1 MEQNILREFE
11 KKCIQTEPAYCTAQ
25 CPFHMDI
32 KTFTEHM
39 TNKDLESAFKIIEKS
54 LPLPEIMARICDH
67 PCENSCIRK
76 NIDSPVQIGAL
87 ERKCVLSRSKR
98 KKRFMLPSKGKRVG
112 IWGSGLSS
120 LTTAFDLILKG
131 YEVTVHDTN
140 TVFGGNLLNLPETIL
155 PRSIVAQEINIL
167 ESYGVRFI
175 SEASMTVPFFQQQ
188 TGQFDALYLGFD
200 SAMGGGDDIYFL
212 SSNENIDARADHY
225 NTLSCYPKPD
235 CNGDYNKISTID
247 IDLFSL
253 QTGEPHIFAGGFTE
267 IKDSGTFAVRSKKS
281 VGKMENIKNID
292 LKSHTALNNIT
303 TGKYGCLVSYAAQGR
318 KAATSIDRFISNVS
332 ITAGRE
338 KEGSCPTRLS
348 TDISTVKPVLPI
360 VPADP
365 EKGYDIDES
374 AAEAQRCIQCDCS
387 RCIRVCVYIDKFK
400 GYPGRYAREIYNNA
414 AIVMG
419 EKKANLLINSCSL
432 CNLCETVCPND
443 FSMAQLCL
451 LAREEMVE
459 KGKMPVAAHEFALK
473 EMEWASG
480 ESCFFAR
487 HEPGYDKSA
496 RIFFPGCQLLG
507 SAPFQVEKVYSF
519 LRNKFNDG
527 TGFVSGCCGAPAQWA
542 GKKELLKENIESFRK
557 FWEASG
563 YPIIITACTSCTQMI
578 PKQLKGINIVS
589 LFELMA
595 ESTSELTANMS
606 NLNVSHIDLAD
617 IQKSDPTILS
627 DSIKPSA
634 PVCIIDPC
642 TARDDLNVQKS
653 VRQLVKSVGVTIS
666 ELPASREMT
675 ECCGFGGLVYNA
687 NPPLA
692 REIIQKRAARS
703 ENDFLAYCSM
713 CRDRL
718 ASVGKKVMHLLDLF
732 WPETD
737 HPEHRKNPG
746 FSRRH
751 DNLAMIK
758 NHMLEHLWNEKGI
771 YSNNRF
777 LKIKDTQNRLKQ
789 NDKDAEQI
797 YINISSRVEQI
808 LEERYILR
816 ADIEKVLNHFVT
828 GARHF
833 IVSENRHFIAFYR
846 HAAVCFWVEF
856 KKEKTTDGSAY
867 EIINAWSHRMEV
879 IGNSQF
885 APGKPTEP
893 DEKEI
898 LCSSC
903 NQTLDYYKNHAEYL
917 GSRFDVALP
926 QCNKCGM
933 IFISESLA
941 NGKMAEVEKILE
953 DK

>member
-11 KKCIQTEPAYCTAQ
+11 NKCIQTEPAYCTAQ

-32 KTFTEHM
+32 KAFTEQM
-39 TNKDLESAFKIIEKS
+39 TNKDMESAFKIIEKS
-54 LPLPEIMARICDH
+54 LPLPEILARICDH

-87 ERKCVLSRSKR
+87 ERKCVSSRSKR
-98 KKRFMLPSKGKRVG
+98 KKRFMLPSKGKSVG

-120 LTTAFDLILKG
+120 LTAAFDLSLKG

-155 PRSIVAQEINIL
+155 PRSIVLQEIKIL

-200 SAMGGGDDIYFL
+200 SAMAVDIYSL
-212 SSNENIDARADHY
+212 SSNENIDARDDHY

-235 CNGDYNKISTID
+235 CNGDCNKISTID

-253 QTGEPHIFAGGFTE
+253 QTREPQIFAGGFTE
-267 IKDSGTFAVRSKKS
+267 IKDSATFAVRLKKS
-281 VGKMENIKNID
+281 VEEMESTKNI
-292 LKSHTALNNIT
+292 KSHTALNNIA
-303 TGKYGCLVSYAAQGR
+303 TGKCGCLVSYAAQGR

-338 KEGSCPTRLS
+338 KEGSCPTRLL

-365 EKGYDIDES
+365 EKGYDMDES

-387 RCIRVCVYIDKFK
+387 RCIRVCAYLDKFK

-451 LAREEMVE
+451 SAREEMVE
-459 KGKMPVAAHEFALK
+459 KGKMPVSAHEFALK
-473 EMEWASG
+473 EMKWASG

-507 SAPFQVEKVYSF
+507 SAPFQVEKVYNF

-542 GKKELLKENIESFRK
+542 GKKELLKDNIESFKK
-557 FWEASG
+557 FWETSG
-563 YPIIITACTSCTQMI
+563 YPIIITACTSCTQML
-578 PKQLKGINIVS
+578 PKQFKGIKIIS
-589 LFELMA
+589 LFQLMA
-595 ESTSELTANMS
+595 ESIIELTANK
-606 NLNVSHIDLAD
+606 IDLNASNID
-617 IQKSDPTILS
+617 LSQNQSSEPTILS
-627 DSIKPSA
+627 GSIKPSA

-642 TARDDLNVQKS
+642 TARDDLNVQKY
-653 VRQLVKSVGVTIS
+653 VRQLVKSVGVAIS

-692 REIIQKRAARS
+692 REIIQKRASQS

-718 ASVGKKVMHLLDLF
+718 ASAGKNVMHLLDLF

-758 NHMLEHLWNEKGI
+758 KHMLEHLWNEKGI
-771 YSNNRF
+771 YSSSGC
-777 LKIKDTQNRLKQ
+777 LKIKDIPDRPEQGGKE
-789 NDKDAEQI
+789 AEQI
-797 YINISSRVEQI
+797 YINISSLVEQI

-816 ADIEKVLNHFVT
+816 ADIEKVLNHFET
-828 GARHF
+828 GAKHF
-833 IVSENRHFIAFYR
+833 IDPENSHSIAFYR
-846 HAAVCFWVEF
+846 HATVCFWVEF
-856 KKEKTTDGSAY
+856 KKEMTTDGTAY

-885 APGKPTEP
+885 TPGTPTEP
-893 DEKEI
+893 HDKAI

-903 NQTLDYYKNHAEYL
+903 NQTLNYYKNHAEYL

-933 IFISESLA
+933 IFVSESLA